1 MERISDFAEKKQKE
15 LEYRKNTI
23 QLIGADPMSTKGF
36 TQVPNFI
43 LENGDLSV
51 GAKMTYAMLLRYA
64 WEKDRCFPGQKTLA
78 EKSGMGERSIN
89 RYIQELHDKNF
100 IKIKRQGLGKPNIY
114 SLYIRVPKKSK

>member
-1 MERISDFAEKKQKE
+1 MEGIGDLAKQKQKE

-23 QLIGADPMSTKGF
+23 RLVGADPMSIKGF

-43 LENGDLSV
+43 LENGDLTI

-64 WEKDRCFPGQKTLA
+64 WEKDSCFPGQKTLA
-78 EKSGMGERSIN
+78 DKSGMGERSIN
-89 RYIQELHDKNF
+89 RYVQELHEKSF

-114 SLYIRVPKKSK
+114 SLYIRVPKSRK